1 MECQGV
7 KKMKLFKYLILLVF
21 IIGAG
26 MAVWLLYPQYEIY
39 KIKKHAVQVQSKT
52 NYVTYCNYYSHST
65 GKGLSH
71 LALGDSVIRG
81 YGVAENEN
89 LVHQFSTKLGNEI
102 HKQIEFKNEGING
115 ITSSELKKLVQEGKF
130 DDEIKK
136 SDIVTIN
143 VGGNDILRAADQG
156 NIQNVFHTF
165 NQLETNFSNNLT
177 EIAARIKSKN
187 SHASIVFLELYNPL
201 SPTEPMYSLADKLLP
216 KWNLKIYEVANHFP
230 NSLVV
235 ETTKAIN
242 SKKLNNLSA
251 DGIHPNSA
259 GYTAIS
265 TQMFYQ
271 FKHEYRKA

>member
-1 MECQGV
+1 
-7 KKMKLFKYLILLVF
+7 MKLFKYLILLVF

-26 MAVWLLYPQYEIY
+26 IAVWLFYPQYQIY
-39 KIKKHAVQVQSKT
+39 KIKKHEVHVQSKT
-52 NYVTYCNYYSHST
+52 NYVTYRNYYSHS
-65 GKGLSH
+65 KGNVLSH

-81 YGVAENEN
+81 YGVADNEN
-89 LVHQFSTKLGNEI
+89 LVHQFSTKLGNQI

-115 ITSSELKKLVQEGKF
+115 ITSGELKELVQQGKF

-143 VGGNDILRAADQG
+143 VGGNDILHVADQG
-156 NIQNVFHTF
+156 EIQNVFHTF
-165 NQLETNFSNNLT
+165 NQLQTNFSNNLT

-187 SHASIVFLELYNPL
+187 ANATIVFLELYNPL
-201 SPTEPMYSLADKLLP
+201 SPAEPMYSLADELLP

-230 NSLVV
+230 NSLVI

-265 TQMFYQ
+265 TQMIYQ
-271 FKHEYRKA
+271 FNHEYRKA